1 MSILD
6 YQTYQEASEK
16 FRWSQVWETFEGTR
30 ENFNI
35 AHECIDRHVG
45 KGTAVRI
52 KFESGHSEEYSF
64 DDISRRSSKFANAL
78 KRMGIQKGERVVV
91 MLDPSLD
98 FYTVLFGTIKCGAIA
113 VPFYTQFGPEAIEF
127 RLKDCTP
134 RLVVTSEAKLPLFD
148 RSLVE
153 RLILVGPEFEGLI
166 RDEAE
171 RYQGKN
177 ETCGDDD
184 A

>member
-1 MSILD
+1 MGILD

-16 FRWSQVWETFEGTR
+16 FRWNQVWETFEGTR

-52 KFESGHSEEYSF
+52 KFEDGHSEQYSF

-98 FYTVLFGTIKCGAIA
+98 FYAVLFGTIKCGAIA
-113 VPFYTQFGPEAIEF
+113 VPFYPQFGPEAIDF

-134 RLVVTSEAKLPLFD
+134 QAGGDLRSETPGFQKKLGGTFHL
-148 RSLVE
+148 RW
-153 RLILVGPEFEGLI
+153 
-166 RDEAE
+166 A
-171 RYQGKN
+171 
-177 ETCGDDD
+177 
-184 A
+184 